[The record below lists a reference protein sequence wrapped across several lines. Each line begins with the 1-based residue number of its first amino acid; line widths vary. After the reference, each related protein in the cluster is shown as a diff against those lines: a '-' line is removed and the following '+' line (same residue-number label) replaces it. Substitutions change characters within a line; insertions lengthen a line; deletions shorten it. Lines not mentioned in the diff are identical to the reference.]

1 MPHLT
6 ISINILPSTL
16 RGRGLRF
23 LAAIALPCL
32 ACQCA
37 SMNPEGSTDAEKRTF
52 IDKEASRILQDLQKS
67 SPEAGGEIASAEGYA
82 AFRYTSGKLPIV
94 LGGLGGGAG
103 YGVAVDPSDEART
116 YMKVQKL
123 NWGWG
128 MGVKENSVVFVFDDR
143 EVFDK
148 FKTGKW
154 DSGAA
159 AEATVKKD
167 DLGAGVG
174 GVASPGKG
182 FKAYTLT
189 DSGLSYGVTYQTRR
203 FSPIR
208 ALNP

>member
-1 MPHLT
+1 MSP
-6 ISINILPSTL
+6 
-16 RGRGLRF
+16 
-23 LAAIALPCL
+23 
-32 ACQCA
+32 Q
-37 SMNPEGSTDAEKRTF
+37 GSTEAEQRAF
-52 IDKEASRILQDLQKS
+52 IDKEASRILDELQKS
-67 SPEAGGEIASAEGYA
+67 TPDTRDELASAEGYA
-82 AFRYTSGKLPIV
+82 AFRYTSGKLPII

-103 YGVAVDPSDEART
+103 YGVAVDPSEDERT

-128 MGVKENSVVFVFDDR
+128 MGVKENSVVFIFDER

-167 DLGAGVG
+167 DIGGGVG
-174 GVASPGKG
+174 GVASPGRG

-203 FSPIR
+203 FSPVR